1 MSCVCSR
8 YYVSEG
14 HSHKTEMK
22 AYALND
28 RFYLQ
33 TIERREPGYT
43 VSTHLEIDRCDA
55 KNLMLQLQEFIS
67 QKETKHG

>member
-55 KNLMLQLQEFIS
+55 KNLVSQLQEFIS
-67 QKETKHG
+67 QGETKHG